1 MVAPEA
7 FNHLLAVMCT
17 WSETQQ
23 RRILSTGVALD
34 TAQSA
39 DAKRIGVAHPERV
52 RLLEVPEMPSPEDSI
67 FTEIVGRA
75 RLIAPDIEAITVGY
89 GIYIHSGYW
98 GVRSLVAHELVH
110 VAQVEKLG
118 GIRQFYEHYLGECI
132 QYGYPNGPMEQE
144 AMKMEAAF
152 IEDAE

>member
-1 MVAPEA
+1 MIAPEA
-7 FNHLLAVMCT
+7 FNHLLDVMCQ
-17 WSETQQ
+17 WAEAQQ
-23 RRILSTGVALD
+23 HHILSTGLALD
-34 TAQSA
+34 TVQSA
-39 DAKRIGVAHPERV
+39 DAKRIGVTHPERV
-52 RLLEVPEMPSPEDSI
+52 RLLEVSEMPSPEDPI
-67 FTEIVGRA
+67 FIEIVERA

-118 GIRQFYEHYLGECI
+118 GIRQFYEHYMGECV

-152 IEDAE
+152 IEDTE